1 MPRLSTVVAAAV
13 ATSTLVVVLA
23 SSGSAQ
29 APGERTLTFTTRN
42 DVANFKRV
50 DNPPKSRSGDRLSV
64 GDMFVFAQPL
74 FNEANDRRVGRV
86 FTTCTAIKRGTFDT
100 AGFQCATSFRL
111 HDGTIEAQGLSGFG
125 RTPLRIA
132 VVGGTHAYEGA
143 RHVTA
148 SAVKET
154 STFRT
159 FGRAVAS
166 AMGKRAPDS
175 SGSER
180 VPAELVWL

>member
-29 APGERTLTFTTRN
+29 APGERTITTTTRN
-42 DVANFKRV
+42 DIATFKLV

-132 VVGGTHAYEGA
+132 VVGGTQAYEGA
-143 RHVTA
+143 RGTFTA
-148 SAVKET
+148 SAGEET
-154 STFRT
+154 ST
-159 FGRAVAS
+159 GVIHLL
-166 AMGKRAPDS
+166 P
-175 SGSER
+175 
-180 VPAELVWL
+180 